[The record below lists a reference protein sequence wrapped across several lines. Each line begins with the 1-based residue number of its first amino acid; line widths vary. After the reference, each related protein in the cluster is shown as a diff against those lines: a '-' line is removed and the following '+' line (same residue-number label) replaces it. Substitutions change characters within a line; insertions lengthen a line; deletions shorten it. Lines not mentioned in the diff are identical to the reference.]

1 MKKKKNKY
9 VEKRRQPRIKKCI
22 NFEIMTDGSTIT
34 AESIDLSCIG
44 VNCRVNKYIHVMTN
58 LKIILALPSG
68 DQESGV
74 ECVECNGV
82 VVRVDKA
89 SSKADVGNTYIMAI
103 YFNEISESVKEKI
116 ANFLKRSSGHS

>member
-1 MKKKKNKY
+1 MNKKNKY

-22 NFEIMTDGSTIT
+22 IFEIKTNGSTIT

-68 DQESGV
+68 DQEKEAEYV
-74 ECVECNGV
+74 ECKGV
-82 VVRVDKA
+82 VVRVDKT
-89 SSKADVGNTYIMAI
+89 SSKADVGNIYIMAI
-103 YFNEISESVKEKI
+103 YFNEISEPVKEKI

>member
-1 MKKKKNKY
+1 MNKKNKY

-22 NFEIMTDGSTIT
+22 IFEIKTNGSTIT

-44 VNCRVNKYIHVMTN
+44 VNCRVNKYIHAMTN
-58 LKIILALPSG
+58 LKVILALPCG
-68 DQESGV
+68 DQEK
-74 ECVECNGV
+74 EAEYVECNGV

-89 SSKADVGNTYIMAI
+89 SSKADAGNIYNMAI

-116 ANFLKRSSGHS
+116 ANFLKKSSGHS

>member
-1 MKKKKNKY
+1 MKKPNKY

-22 NFEIMTDGSTIT
+22 SFEIKTNGSTIT

-68 DQESGV
+68 DQEK
-74 ECVECNGV
+74 EAEYVECNGV
-82 VVRVDKA
+82 VVRVDKT
-89 SSKADVGNTYIMAI
+89 SSKADVGNIYNMAI

-116 ANFLKRSSGHS
+116 VNFLKKSSGHS

>member
-1 MKKKKNKY
+1 MKKQKKF
-9 VEKRRQPRIKKCI
+9 VEKRRHPRTKKCI
-22 NFEIMTDGSTIT
+22 QFKIKPNGSTIT

-44 VNCRVNKYIHVMTN
+44 VNCQVNKYVHPMTN

-68 DQESGV
+68 DQEK
-74 ECVECNGV
+74 EAEYVECNGV

-89 SSKADVGNTYIMAI
+89 SSKADVGNIYIMAI

>member
-1 MKKKKNKY
+1 MKKKNKY

-22 NFEIMTDGSTIT
+22 NVEIETNGSTIT

-68 DQESGV
+68 DQEK
-74 ECVECNGV
+74 EAEYVECNGV
-82 VVRVDKA
+82 VVRVEKA
-89 SSKADVGNTYIMAI
+89 SSKADVDNIYNMAI
-103 YFNEISESVKEKI
+103 YFNEISESAKEKI
-116 ANFLKRSSGHS
+116 ANFLKKSSGHS

>member
-1 MKKKKNKY
+1 MKKQNKY

-22 NFEIMTDGSTIT
+22 NFKIKTNGSIIM

-58 LKIILALPSG
+58 LKIFLALPCG
-68 DQESGV
+68 DQGKEA
-74 ECVECNGV
+74 EYVECNGV

-89 SSKADVGNTYIMAI
+89 SSKADVGNMYNMAI

>member
-9 VEKRRQPRIKKCI
+9 VEKRRQPRIRKCI
-22 NFEIMTDGSTIT
+22 NFEIKTNGSTIT

-74 ECVECNGV
+74 EYVECNGV

-89 SSKADVGNTYIMAI
+89 SSKADVGNIYIMAI

-116 ANFLKRSSGHS
+116 ANFLKKSSGHS

>member
-1 MKKKKNKY
+1 MKKKNKY

-22 NFEIMTDGSTIT
+22 NFEIKTNGSIIK

-58 LKIILALPSG
+58 LKIFLALPSG
-68 DQESGV
+68 DQE
-74 ECVECNGV
+74 EEAEYVECNGV

-89 SSKADVGNTYIMAI
+89 SSKSDVGNIYVMAI

-116 ANFLKRSSGHS
+116 ANFLKRSGEHS